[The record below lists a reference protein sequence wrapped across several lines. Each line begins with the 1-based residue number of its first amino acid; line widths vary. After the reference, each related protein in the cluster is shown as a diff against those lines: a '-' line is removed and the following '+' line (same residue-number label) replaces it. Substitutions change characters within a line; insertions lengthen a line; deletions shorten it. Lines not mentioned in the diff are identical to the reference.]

1 MRRVWAAVLSVW
13 ALLALVAVLA
23 WTRPPTPVVPVAAK
37 TVIVHTP
44 GGGRR
49 VVVLAPPAHA
59 TTQTSPGA
67 VQQPVAIPARGTGV
81 TNVAPSAGNGN

>member
-1 MRRVWAAVLSVW
+1 MRRVWAAVMSVW

-23 WTRPPTPVVPVAAK
+23 WSRPPIQAAQPGTRTAVVQTA
-37 TVIVHTP
+37 H
-44 GGGRR
+44 GRR

-67 VQQPVAIPARGTGV
+67 QASVAIPGSQ
-81 TNVAPSAGNGN
+81 APLVSAAAGGGNG